1 LEKAMTDPQ
10 PQPMRTGWMEKR
22 LQERIDASIKVAY
35 HWVPKEGLLEVMNQ
49 PAYRESTADH
59 LPELSKKSS
68 VIHAVTQDISVG
80 GLSLVGQ
87 EPFPLNSALEVHLY
101 LPAYPSPV
109 TLLAE
114 VMRSSVFSSGL
125 NEQSHRAG
133 LKILAINRKDVIRIE
148 KFLLEQKLRQKHGN
162 R

>member
-1 LEKAMTDPQ
+1 MSAPQ
-10 PQPMRTGWMEKR
+10 EPIRTGWMEKR
-22 LQERIDASIKVAY
+22 QQERIDASIKVSY
-35 HWVPKEGLLEVMNQ
+35 HLVPKEGLLEVMNQ
-49 PAYRESTADH
+49 PAYRDSTADH

-68 VIHAVTQDISVG
+68 VIHAVTQDVSMG

-87 EPFPLNSALEVHLY
+87 DPFPVSSALEVHLY

-114 VMRSSVFSSGL
+114 VMRSSPFASGV
-125 NEQSHRAG
+125 NGQSHRAG

-148 KFLLEQKLRQKHGN
+148 KFLLEEKLRQKNG
-162 R
+162 RR

>member
-1 LEKAMTDPQ
+1 MTTP
-10 PQPMRTGWMEKR
+10 PEPIRTGWMEKR
-22 LQERIDASIKVAY
+22 QQERIDASIKVSY
-35 HWVPKEGLLEVMNQ
+35 HWVPKESLLEVMNQ

-68 VIHAVTQDISVG
+68 VIHAVTQDVSVG
-80 GLSLVGQ
+80 GLSLVGE
-87 EPFPLNSALEVHLY
+87 EPFPVNSALEVHLY

-114 VMRSSVFSSGL
+114 VMRSSAFASGV
-125 NEQSHRAG
+125 NGQSHRAG

-148 KFLLEQKLRQKHGN
+148 KFLLEQKLRQKHG